1 MFLKPASLCREVG
14 DAVKSKCGF
23 GQRYKSL
30 VEIFSNNS
38 SSVSHIFVRFEWTL
52 LLNILKSSG
61 ICFRTKFLI
70 ILLANQIS
78 IYFFKGISKEGMLW
92 CHGFSFLT
100 GRHA

>member
-1 MFLKPASLCREVG
+1 MFLKPASIYREVG
-14 DAVKSKCGF
+14 HAVKSKYGF

-38 SSVSHIFVRFEWTL
+38 SSVIQIFVRLEWTL

-70 ILLANQIS
+70 ILLANQIAIFS
-78 IYFFKGISKEGMLW
+78 LKEYRKKGCFGVM
-92 CHGFSFLT
+92 GFHF
-100 GRHA
+100 

>member
-1 MFLKPASLCREVG
+1 MFLKPASLHREVG

-38 SSVSHIFVRFEWTL
+38 SSVNHIFVRFEWTL

-70 ILLANQIS
+70 ILLANQIAIFS
-78 IYFFKGISKEGMLW
+78 LKEYRKKGCFGVM
-92 CHGFSFLT
+92 GFHF
-100 GRHA
+100 

>member
-38 SSVSHIFVRFEWTL
+38 FSVSHIFVRFEWTL

-70 ILLANQIS
+70 ILLANQIA
-78 IYFFKGISKEGMLW
+78 IFFLKEYREKGCFGVT
-92 CHGFSFLT
+92 GFHF
-100 GRHA
+100 